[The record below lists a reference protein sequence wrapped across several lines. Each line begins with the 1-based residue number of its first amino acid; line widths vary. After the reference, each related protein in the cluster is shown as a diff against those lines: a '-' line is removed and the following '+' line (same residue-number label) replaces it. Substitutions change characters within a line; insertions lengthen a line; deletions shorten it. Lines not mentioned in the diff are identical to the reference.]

1 MAIDPRPP
9 RSRAATH
16 ELDLA
21 RPVVRGGGTAG
32 NARLTASTGVVL
44 LALLAII
51 GVRLL
56 DLSGLLSV
64 HLFVGLVLIGPVLM
78 KIGSTG
84 YRFARYY
91 GADPA
96 YRRKGSPP
104 AVLRLIAPIVI
115 VSTLVVLLSGVAL
128 LVLGP
133 SSGAALLPVHKAS
146 FVVWAAVFSVH
157 VLGHLAE
164 LPGLLRAVL
173 AATRT
178 RTRGAGS
185 LSLSGDVTGRAG
197 RMLALAGALVVL
209 ALALLPDFGAW
220 LHSSLREAGRA
231 SVTPSERA

>member
-1 MAIDPRPP
+1 MAIEPRPP
-9 RSRAATH
+9 RSRAAAH
-16 ELDLA
+16 ELGLA

-51 GVRLL
+51 GVTLL

-96 YRRKGSPP
+96 YRRKGPPP

-164 LPGLLRAVL
+164 LPALLRADRLL
-173 AATRT
+173 A

-185 LSLSGDVTGRAG
+185 VSLSGDVTGSAG
-197 RMLALAGALVVL
+197 RMLALAGALVAGVVL
-209 ALALLPDFGAW
+209 AVAFLPDFPAW
-220 LHSSLREAGRA
+220 LHSSLQEAGG
-231 SVTPSERA
+231 